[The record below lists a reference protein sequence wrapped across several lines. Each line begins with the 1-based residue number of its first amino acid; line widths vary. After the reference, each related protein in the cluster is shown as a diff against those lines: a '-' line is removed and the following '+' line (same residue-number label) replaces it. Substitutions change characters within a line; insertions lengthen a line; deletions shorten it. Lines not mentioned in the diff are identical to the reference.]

1 MVELECFRLCLL
13 RGRVMDC
20 EEGGGRLGEDGGGVG
35 GELELFGG
43 EGADSD

>member
-1 MVELECFRLCLL
+1 MGCRE
-13 RGRVMDC
+13 RG
-20 EEGGGRLGEDGGGVG
+20 EGVGVGVG